1 MIGMPAMF
9 LLDLLGAALTLITL
23 LFLFLDGYLL
33 ARALLRE
40 RAESDPLALA
50 IGSLL
55 AATAL
60 GVGIGL
66 VLGGLGLLRAEL
78 ALLLV
83 TVGALL
89 PLARARRSGVDL
101 WAPIRLLGRRLA
113 DRVRESPILSLIA
126 GHAVFAEGLRGLVR
140 PPLSWDSIMY
150 HLLI

>member
-9 LLDLLGAALTLITL
+9 LLDLLGAVLTLITL
-23 LFLFLDGYLL
+23 LFLFLDGYLV

-66 VLGGLGLLRAEL
+66 VLGGARTASG
-78 ALLLV
+78 
-83 TVGALL
+83 GAG
-89 PLARARRSGVDL
+89 PAPGHARR
-101 WAPIRLLGRRLA
+101 APA
-113 DRVRESPILSLIA
+113 AVA
-126 GHAVFAEGLRGLVR
+126 GEA
-140 PPLSWDSIMY
+140 
-150 HLLI
+150 